1 MVDLTPLKI
10 AYEIEQDP
18 QRKAWLKL
26 CFDNISER
34 KFLDFY
40 LSLRGTESTTP
51 FMSLFAKA
59 AFDKVMRTIAEEVA
73 EGRQIV
79 CALPAKGSELVN
91 EKERKKARVSSP
103 KIAAGSKGKDKM
115 IDDSEGLVAP
125 RRRSYRKRTNNGVM
139 IFDQEDIHKD
149 SESENSDD
157 HLIELLKGDGYSAL
171 AYESEEYQI
180 IEIVSDTSVIRIVN
194 YLSSFR
200 MGGGFRVLHLLR
212 PFLSFLPEVES
223 ADRKVPF
230 REKVIYTVISLFKFL
245 VCSKLPLYGIHSTTG
260 ADPFYWMRVILAS
273 SRGTVMELGIIAIVT
288 SGLVMQLMAG
298 SKMIEVDNNV
308 REDRTLL

>member
-26 CFDNISER
+26 CFDHISER
-34 KFLDFY
+34 KFLDYY
-40 LSLRGTESTTP
+40 LSLRGTESTTQ
-51 FMSLFAKA
+51 FMSVFAKA
-59 AFDKVMRTIAEEVA
+59 VFDKVMRSIAEEVA

-91 EKERKKARVSSP
+91 DKERKKARVSSP
-103 KIAAGSKGKDKM
+103 KIAAGSKGKEKM
-115 IDDSEGLVAP
+115 VDDSEGLVAP

-180 IEIVSDTSVIRIVN
+180 IEIVSDTSV
-194 YLSSFR
+194 SDD
-200 MGGGFRVLHLLR
+200 
-212 PFLSFLPEVES
+212 EV
-223 ADRKVPF
+223 
-230 REKVIYTVISLFKFL
+230 
-245 VCSKLPLYGIHSTTG
+245 TG
-260 ADPFYWMRVILAS
+260 YY
-273 SRGTVMELGIIAIVT
+273 
-288 SGLVMQLMAG
+288 
-298 SKMIEVDNNV
+298 
-308 REDRTLL
+308 